1 MLVRKQEKYNILIW
15 SNAVCPKRVH
25 SLGQVCAPGNHYA
38 FGGGFSG
45 LPSFWGC
52 ASGGTNM
59 FLHHPIGK
67 ANKAEQNSTPVKTAS
82 DYVHQVAVRACWMY
96 VLWLRS
102 CRPLLPIARS
112 GHVGHK
118 TNLFFFLTLDAHSDI
133 YFTLSQTHVR
143 VPTGMESL
151 SLQIDK
157 VMEYESFATSHG
169 IL

>member
-1 MLVRKQEKYNILIW
+1 
-15 SNAVCPKRVH
+15 
-25 SLGQVCAPGNHYA
+25 
-38 FGGGFSG
+38 
-45 LPSFWGC
+45 
-52 ASGGTNM
+52 M

-112 GHVGHK
+112 GRVGHK
-118 TNLFFFLTLDAHSDI
+118 TNLFFFLTLDAHFDI
-133 YFTLSQTHVR
+133 YFTLSQTHFR

-151 SLQIDK
+151 QIDK
-157 VMEYESFATSHG
+157 VMEITWNMKVLQGVMEFCDQCKFTNFAHRFYQICAFPST
-169 IL
+169 LRN